1 MKQQVNDVTCN
12 MCLATGI
19 FVRRKK
25 STARVPREFAGSLA
39 DPERGSKP
47 LTLVLTT
54 SLKARV
60 RGALRERA
68 RLSPSRFSLGGTR
81 LVSALLR
88 FSLGG
93 ARLVSAGS
101 AANPETSP
109 ESPSSM
115 RPHPETS
122 SGSSSPMRPHPETS
136 PESPSL
142 VRHCHAKSGAGESS
156 GPASRESDKNDEV
169 TARSRSP

>member
-12 MCLATGI
+12 MCFATGF
-19 FVRRKK
+19 FVHRKK
-25 STARVPREFAGSLA
+25 STTRVPREFAGSLA
-39 DPERGSKP
+39 DPERGSEP

-54 SLKARV
+54 SLEVRV

-68 RLSPSRFSLGGTR
+68 RLGPSRFSLDGTR
-81 LVSALLR
+81 LVSAE
-88 FSLGG
+88 
-93 ARLVSAGS
+93 S

-109 ESPSSM
+109 ESSSIAC
-115 RPHPETS
+115 PHPETS
-122 SGSSSPMRPHPETS
+122 PGSPSIARPHPETS
-136 PESPSL
+136 PESSSL
-142 VRHCHAKSGAGESS
+142 VRHCHAKSGTGGFS